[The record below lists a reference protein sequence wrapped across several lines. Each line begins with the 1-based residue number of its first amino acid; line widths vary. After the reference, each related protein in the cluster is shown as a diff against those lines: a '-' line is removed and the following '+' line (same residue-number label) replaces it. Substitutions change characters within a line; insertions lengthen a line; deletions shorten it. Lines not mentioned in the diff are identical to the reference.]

1 MNYKRFMELLC
12 LASKNKLAADPRRQ
26 PQTFCSA
33 DLTEQ
38 KMHSLR
44 EIECLARRAYSFSLA
59 RSAREK
65 VCVSLRASAAE
76 TDLKKTK
83 EKSHEHFRR

>member
-1 MNYKRFMELLC
+1 VNYKRFMELLC

-33 DLTEQ
+33 DLAEQ

-44 EIECLARRAYSFSLA
+44 EKIH
-59 RSAREK
+59 SAIDVNDVFMR
-65 VCVSLRASAAE
+65 
-76 TDLKKTK
+76 
-83 EKSHEHFRR
+83 